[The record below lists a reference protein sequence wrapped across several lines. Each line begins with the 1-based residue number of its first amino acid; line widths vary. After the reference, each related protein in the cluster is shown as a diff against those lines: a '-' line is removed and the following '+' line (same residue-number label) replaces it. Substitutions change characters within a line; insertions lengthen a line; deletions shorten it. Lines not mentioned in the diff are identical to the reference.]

1 MAGGVVEW
9 FWVAK
14 CNHNCWNSV
23 AESFVKASYLA
34 RTRHAHQVTAEALNI
49 LQQSAF
55 LSYVQ
60 FEPDHAVSSSDKY
73 RMETEL
79 QFKYWAI
86 VLNFQFCVLQ
96 LVR

>member
-1 MAGGVVEW
+1 MAGTVVEW

-34 RTRHAHQVTAEALNI
+34 RTRHAHLVTDEVLHI

-60 FEPDHAVSSSDKY
+60 FEPDPAVSS
-73 RMETEL
+73 E
-79 QFKYWAI
+79 Q
-86 VLNFQFCVLQ
+86 
-96 LVR
+96 